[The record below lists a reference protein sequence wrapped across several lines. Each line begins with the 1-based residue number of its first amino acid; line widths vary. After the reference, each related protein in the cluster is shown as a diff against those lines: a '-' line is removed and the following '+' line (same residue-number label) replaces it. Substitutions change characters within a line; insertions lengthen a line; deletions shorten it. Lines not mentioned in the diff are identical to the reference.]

1 MIYKGKEDNKAIK
14 KELYKLLVLN
24 DKTWLSLSEDFG
36 MSSSQMAQKFTRK
49 FLLLKDLIKIADSV
63 GYDVDITFRKR

>member
-14 KELYKLLVLN
+14 KELYKLLVIN
-24 DKTWLSLSEDFG
+24 DKTWVSLSREFG

-49 FLLLKDLIKIADSV
+49 FLLLKDLIKIADAV
-63 GYDVDITFRKR
+63 GYDVDITFKKR